1 MHRPTLT
8 FDWQDS
14 PSGLPL
20 FQRIAESVAR
30 EIRRGRLKP
39 GAALPSSRSLAE
51 TLGVHR
57 NTVLAAFGEL
67 EKQGWITTVPARGTF
82 VSEKLPEV
90 RPRRFR
96 GPSPPPVAFDLP
108 EIAPFPSYGGLAPTD
123 LALFGGL
130 PDMRH
135 FPSAAWRRAYRHA
148 VKDVAITFD
157 YQSELGE
164 PRLLEALSSYLA
176 ATRGV
181 VAGAGELL
189 VTRGSQLRLHLAA
202 RALVRPGAVLAVE
215 ASGYK
220 PAWEGFRL
228 AGAEL
233 VPLPVDEQGLV
244 VSELERLTTERR
256 VGAVYTT
263 PHHQYPTTATLSPS
277 RRLALLSLAAKCG
290 FPVIE
295 DDYDH
300 EYHFDGR
307 PILPLASADPARV
320 VVHVGTL
327 SKVLAPGLRIGYVVA
342 RPEIVARMAQA
353 RFFLDRQG
361 DHVSER
367 ALAYMIEDGE
377 LTAHIRKMKKIYAER
392 REVFF
397 EELRCRLGGALRFRV
412 PPGGLAVW
420 ARVARG
426 ISAERWAE
434 RAACRG
440 VLVQT
445 GSRFR
450 FDGKSVPYFRLGFP
464 RHDPKELREA
474 VRRLAASMR

>member
-1 MHRPTLT
+1 PRRLLRWCDEPSFSCGKVSGSSGTFKRSSFLISDRPVGLDVPSGSRRPGVSSRSSEPMHRPTLT

-90 RPRRFR
+90 RPRRCR
-96 GPSPPPVAFDLP
+96 GPSPPPVAFAWP
-108 EIAPFPSYGGLAPTD
+108 ECAPFPAYGGLAPPD

-148 VKDVAITFD
+148 VKDGAITFD

-164 PRLLEALSSYLA
+164 PRLLEALSAYLA

-181 VAGAGELL
+181 VAGAGRLL
-189 VTRGSQLRLHLAA
+189 VTWGSQLGLHLAA

-256 VGAVYTT
+256 VGAV
-263 PHHQYPTTATLSPS
+263 
-277 RRLALLSLAAKCG
+277 
-290 FPVIE
+290 
-295 DDYDH
+295 
-300 EYHFDGR
+300 
-307 PILPLASADPARV
+307 
-320 VVHVGTL
+320 
-327 SKVLAPGLRIGYVVA
+327 
-342 RPEIVARMAQA
+342 
-353 RFFLDRQG
+353 
-361 DHVSER
+361 
-367 ALAYMIEDGE
+367 
-377 LTAHIRKMKKIYAER
+377 
-392 REVFF
+392 
-397 EELRCRLGGALRFRV
+397 
-412 PPGGLAVW
+412 
-420 ARVARG
+420 
-426 ISAERWAE
+426 
-434 RAACRG
+434 
-440 VLVQT
+440 
-445 GSRFR
+445 
-450 FDGKSVPYFRLGFP
+450 
-464 RHDPKELREA
+464 
-474 VRRLAASMR
+474 